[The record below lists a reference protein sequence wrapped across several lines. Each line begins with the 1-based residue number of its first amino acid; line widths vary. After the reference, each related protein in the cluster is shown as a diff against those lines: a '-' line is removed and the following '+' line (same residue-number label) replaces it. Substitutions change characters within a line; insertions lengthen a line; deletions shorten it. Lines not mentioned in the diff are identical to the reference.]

1 MHSPGSYLKWEELCT
16 SFLSQ
21 RLCWACWMFQALWL
35 QDVSVEAEQF
45 RERVGGQRA
54 VNSWAGKCW
63 LSWSKILENDLQ
75 IFLISLSRRNSVSH
89 CELEWKE
96 IFRVLAWANQPPSGF
111 LVLLKKQKS
120 TPFSECSALLNI
132 LVGAHGDPQLIGDQ
146 DPESREHCC
155 AFLGARE
162 KPRLGWDERFADQ
175 VLAEASV
182 LSAGSQIATQRLIIN

>member
-1 MHSPGSYLKWEELCT
+1 MC
-16 SFLSQ
+16 
-21 RLCWACWMFQALWL
+21 LWKQSSL
-35 QDVSVEAEQF
+35 RRGLED
-45 RERVGGQRA
+45 RGQWTHGW
-54 VNSWAGKCW
+54 WAGKCW

-96 IFRVLAWANQPPSGF
+96 IFHVLAWANQPPSGF
-111 LVLLKKQKS
+111 LVLLKKKS

-146 DPESREHCC
+146 DPESRECCC

-162 KPRLGWDERFADQ
+162 KARLGWDEHFADQ

-182 LSAGSQIATQRLIIN
+182 LSTGSQIATQRLIIN